1 MQSRRWFCLGVLG
14 MFAIAPTFALAQGK
28 GHGKGHGKDHDEE
41 GDDRDSRYDG
51 GEYYRDSDR
60 EEMRHWYAEHRD
72 GLPPGLAKR
81 DHLPPGLEKQL
92 VRRGTLPPG
101 LQKKIQPCPP
111 DLERRLPPPPPDCA
125 HVVIGG
131 HIVLMNRRTNVVL
144 DIFHLEL

>member
-1 MQSRRWFCLGVLG
+1 MQSRRWFCLCAV
-14 MFAIAPTFALAQGK
+14 ATFGTVVDLAFGQGN
-28 GHGKGHGKDHDEE
+28 GHGKGHRKDRDD
-41 GDDRDSRYDG
+41 DDRNQGD
-51 GEYYRDSDR
+51 YYRDSDR
-60 EEMRHWYAEHRD
+60 EEMRRWYAEQREN
-72 GLPPGLAKR
+72 LPPGLAKR
-81 DHLPPGLEKQL
+81 DQLPPGLEKQL

-101 LQKKIQPCPP
+101 LQKRIELCPP